1 MKQLLRALERLLAC
15 QRAQFILTPIV
26 DDFLNVWRQ
35 AVAEGVPR
43 PEVYDLVAAAAA
55 EGLAIPYA
63 PTLFRYVT
71 RCEDAARV
79 PARNRIIHSFLHGV
93 GEQRNPFASHPC
105 ACLARA
111 DLMPPKR
118 DPDDDDDE

>member
-1 MKQLLRALERLLAC
+1 MKHRLRALERLLAC
-15 QRAQFILTPIV
+15 QRAQFILAPLADRFV
-26 DDFLNVWRQ
+26 DAWRQ
-35 AVAEGVPR
+35 AVADGVLP
-43 PEVYDLVAAAAA
+43 PEVHALVAAAAA
-55 EGLAIPYA
+55 EGVALPYA
-63 PTLFRYVT
+63 PTLFRYLT
-71 RCEDAARV
+71 RCEDAGRV

-118 DPDDDDDE
+118 DPDDDSE